1 MASRAVTAERVD
13 WAVRRLMEC
22 RSTTTVVAELADHWG
37 VSRRTAQRLV
47 GKAHQVLVDDLENA
61 GVDRH
66 QMLSQLVH
74 ALQESIGK
82 ALASNQ
88 PAAAVAACRAIA
100 EICQLSTPP
109 RRP

>member
-1 MASRAVTAERVD
+1 MASRSATAERID
-13 WAVRRLMEC
+13 WAVRRLVEC
-22 RSTTTVVAELADHWG
+22 RSTTAVVAELSDWAG
-37 VSRRTAQRLV
+37 ISRRQAQRLV

-61 GVDRH
+61 GLDRRE
-66 QMLSQLVH
+66 LTAQLVH
-74 ALQESIGK
+74 ALQESLGK

>member
-1 MASRAVTAERVD
+1 MASRSATAERID
-13 WAVRRLMEC
+13 WAVRRLAEC
-22 RSTTTVVAELADHWG
+22 RSTTTVVAELSDWAG
-37 VSRRTAQRLV
+37 ISRRQAQRLV

-66 QMLSQLVH
+66 QMVASLVH
-74 ALQESIGK
+74 ALQQAIGK
-82 ALASNQ
+82 AFETNQ
-88 PAAAVAACRAIA
+88 PGAAVAACRAIA

>member
-22 RSTTTVVAELADHWG
+22 RSTTAVVAELADHWG

-47 GKAHQVLVDDLENA
+47 GKAQQVLVDDLENA

-82 ALASNQ
+82 ALATNQ
-88 PAAAVAACRAIA
+88 PGAAVAACRAIA

-109 RRP
+109 RKP